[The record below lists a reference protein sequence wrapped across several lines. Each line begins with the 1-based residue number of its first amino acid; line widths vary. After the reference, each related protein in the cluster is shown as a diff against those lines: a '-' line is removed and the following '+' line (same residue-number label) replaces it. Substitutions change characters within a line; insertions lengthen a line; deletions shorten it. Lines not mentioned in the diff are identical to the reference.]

1 LITPLFHGKF
11 RLWKGIDYR
20 CFFVKSKR
28 FFSSKQILEG
38 FYDGKNGHDEQVNDD
53 ADEHDDDDGNG
64 KDGLPNEMHEYDDG
78 TNVGHGYD
86 DGRHD
91 DEQR

>member
-1 LITPLFHGKF
+1 
-11 RLWKGIDYR
+11 
-20 CFFVKSKR
+20 
-28 FFSSKQILEG
+28 LEG
-38 FYDGKNGHDEQVNDD
+38 FYDGKNGHDEQINDD
-53 ADEHDDDDGNG
+53 ANEYDDDDGNG
-64 KDGLPNEMHEYDDG
+64 QDDVPNEMHADDDG